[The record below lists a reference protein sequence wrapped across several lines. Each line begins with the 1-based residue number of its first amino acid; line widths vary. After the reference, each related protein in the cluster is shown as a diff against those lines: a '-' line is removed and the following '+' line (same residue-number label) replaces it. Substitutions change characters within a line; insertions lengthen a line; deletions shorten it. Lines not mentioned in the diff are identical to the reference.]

1 MSRRLLIVALAL
13 FTSVAS
19 AQRGESEYDSLVDEA
34 LQEFWDGR
42 YREAISVFHAALE
55 QRESARVFR
64 GIGKAYFELGEYV
77 DALRFL
83 ERALESEVDPLNR
96 NLRRDV
102 EDLIERARRQVATL
116 EIEVRPADA
125 EISVDGELANGSTVR
140 VDAGEHTI
148 TVRAPGHETAE
159 RTVRI
164 AGGQTESVR
173 VWLSPETGGSSLLGV
188 SAGVGVAALAGLTGS
203 ILWTRDRSDALDS
216 CQRALRS
223 GIRCTN
229 EDRLISERRVALST
243 LAISGALTAASIA
256 GMVLWARQRRGE
268 DTQAACILGPDGGQC
283 VAGVT
288 F

>member
-1 MSRRLLIVALAL
+1 M
-13 FTSVAS
+13 AS
-19 AQRGESEYDSLVDEA
+19 AQRGEGDYDALVEEA
-34 LQEFWDGR
+34 LEEFWAGR
-42 YREAISVFHAALE
+42 YREAISVFHAALDH
-55 QRESARVFR
+55 RESARVFR

-83 ERALESEVDPLNR
+83 ERALGSEVDPLTR
-96 NLRRDV
+96 DLREDV
-102 EDLIERARRQVATL
+102 DELIARARRHVATL
-116 EIEVRPADA
+116 EIQVRPADA
-125 EISVDGELANGSTVR
+125 EISVDGALTDGPSVR
-140 VDAGEHTI
+140 VGAGEHTI

-159 RTVRI
+159 RTVRV

-173 VWLSPETGGSSLLGV
+173 IWLSAETGGSSLLGV

-216 CQRALRS
+216 CQRALRT

-229 EDRLISERRVALST
+229 EERLISERRVALST

-268 DTQAACILGPDGGQC
+268 DTHAACILSPDGGQC
-283 VAGVT
+283 VAGLT